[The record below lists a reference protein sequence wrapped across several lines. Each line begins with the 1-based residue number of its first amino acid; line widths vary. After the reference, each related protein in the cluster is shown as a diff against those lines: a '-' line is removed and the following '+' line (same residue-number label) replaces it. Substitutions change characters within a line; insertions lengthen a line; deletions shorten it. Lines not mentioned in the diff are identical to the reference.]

1 MDLLDSLNPE
11 KKQDA
16 RELKTEKTID
26 LDDLLDSWS
35 NKWNE
40 ATIQLTFRERNVL
53 LEMYLV
59 DVLNVPKLDASNFT
73 YGYPYPYSIFINNNK
88 HKINQN
94 GYASFW
100 KNVQKNYPFLV
111 EKEDIGMLSF
121 FQQKSVYTLLN
132 ALINTGSTGALEEF
146 AFITNLF
153 KD

>member
-73 YGYPYPYSIFINNNK
+73 YGYPYPYSIFIINNK
-88 HKINQN
+88 HKINSRN
-94 GYASFW
+94 
-100 KNVQKNYPFLV
+100 L
-111 EKEDIGMLSF
+111 LSF